1 MDIERKI
8 SLGILGLAHLTD
20 PWLTLHSYY
29 RKLTIYMKAHKITAR
44 KNCTNRTSRRA
55 EMLGILASRSSS
67 PHLTE
72 IMYSTKQLSVSKVI
86 QIIRD
91 KRIKELKA
99 FSIGVMNV

>member
-1 MDIERKI
+1 
-8 SLGILGLAHLTD
+8 
-20 PWLTLHSYY
+20 
-29 RKLTIYMKAHKITAR
+29 
-44 KNCTNRTSRRA
+44 
-55 EMLGILASRSSS
+55 MLGILASRSSS